1 MGIVGKY
8 RYPVKGVDHVIGHLK
23 RVIDRVPSRAERK
36 KFAEALGMS
45 LKSGNLFLLLSSMKM
60 YGFIETGMGYIRIT
74 ELGKSVCSRNS
85 DVAHRSKVEAV
96 RRIELFRDLY
106 DHIGR
111 EANEDKI
118 ASFLTEKVK
127 MGEEE
132 AYKKAKSILRVYRNV
147 LPYLEMAVNREDTI
161 FETEIEEKRPGTI
174 KITVNAEDFIFH
186 KVLPFNKKGIESL
199 QKLLNFLKSQAE
211 ELNEKKKD
219 KSRRTSR

>member
-8 RYPVKGVDHVIGHLK
+8 RYPVKGVDYVVGHLK

-36 KFAEALGMS
+36 RFAEALGMS

-74 ELGKSVCSRNS
+74 ELGKSVCSRDHNI
-85 DVAHRSKVEAV
+85 AYRGKVEAV

-111 EANEDKI
+111 EVNEEKI

-127 MGEEE
+127 VDEGE
-132 AYKKAKSILRVYRNV
+132 AYKKAKSILRVYREV
-147 LPYLEMAVNREDTI
+147 LPYLEAAMTREDTT
-161 FETEIEEKRPGTI
+161 FKREIEEERLGTI
-174 KITVNAEDFIFH
+174 KITVNAEGFIFH

-211 ELNEKKKD
+211 ELNEKREELQK
-219 KSRRTSR
+219 TSR

>member
-8 RYPVKGVDHVIGHLK
+8 RYPVKGVDHVVGHLK
-23 RVIDRVPSRAERK
+23 RVIDRVPSRAERRE
-36 KFAEALGMS
+36 FAEALGMS

-74 ELGKSVCSRNS
+74 NLGRSVCSRDSN
-85 DVAHRSKVEAV
+85 VAHRSKVEAV

-111 EANEDKI
+111 EPDENKI
-118 ASFLTEKVK
+118 ISFLTEKVK
-127 MGEEE
+127 MGKEE
-132 AYKKAKSILRVYRNV
+132 AYKKAKSILRVYRDV
-147 LPYLEMAVNREDTI
+147 LPYLEAAVSREDVVL
-161 FETEIEEKRPGTI
+161 EPEIEEEKLGTI
-174 KITVNAEDFIFH
+174 KITVNADGFIFH

-211 ELNEKKKD
+211 ELNEKKRN
-219 KSRRTSR
+219 KSQETSC

>member
-8 RYPVKGVDHVIGHLK
+8 RYPVKGIDHVIEHLK
-23 RVIDRVPSRAERK
+23 RVIDRVPSRAERS

-74 ELGKSVCSRNS
+74 ELGRSVCSQ
-85 DVAHRSKVEAV
+85 DPEMAHRGKVEAV
-96 RRIELFRDLY
+96 KRIELFRDLY
-106 DHIGR
+106 DHVGK

-118 ASFLTEKVK
+118 SSFLTEKVK
-127 MGEEE
+127 MGKDE
-132 AYKKAKSILRVYRNV
+132 AYRKTKSILRVYREV
-147 LPYLEMAVNREDTI
+147 LPYLEAAMSREDTV
-161 FETEIEEKRPGTI
+161 FKPEMEEGKPGTI
-174 KITVNAEDFIFH
+174 KITVNAEGFIFH

-211 ELNEKKKD
+211 ELNEEGEG
-219 KSRRTSR
+219 